1 MPLHQKIFSLLGIFF
16 ATLTYITM
24 KKPERVLFASLGA
37 ALLSG
42 VLLLPTQSS
51 GQSNI
56 PPAPKT
62 LASAARPAPA
72 AVAAEDPATLALAAE
87 VLQQQAKIVE
97 NQKLI
102 DDKLAAIAENLR
114 IARIYVSRAK

>member
-1 MPLHQKIFSLLGIFF
+1 
-16 ATLTYITM
+16 M
-24 KKPERVLFASLGA
+24 KQPRSVLFASLGV

-42 VLLLPTQSS
+42 AVLLPSQSIGQS
-51 GQSNI
+51 GQPDI
-56 PPAPKT
+56 LPAPNT
-62 LASAARPAPA
+62 LTPA
-72 AVAAEDPATLALAAE
+72 APPPRGAAAPAEDPATLALAAE

-102 DDKLAAIAENLR
+102 DEKLAVIAENLR